1 MEEYNFNMHI
11 PDGFVSGTINL
22 AGFGVSAI
30 GCSYSIRKINKTM
43 DERHIP
49 LLGVTSAFIF
59 AAQML
64 NFPIAGGT
72 SGHFLGA
79 LMAAILMGPWAS
91 CLIMS
96 LVLTIQCLGFADGG
110 ITALGTNIFNMG
122 IIGGVF
128 SYYIFISLKAI
139 LPKDRGGFLASSA
152 IASWFSVIA
161 SSAFCAF
168 ELGLSGTAPLKIIL
182 PAMLGVH
189 AVIGIGEAIITTA
202 VLSSV
207 LAARSDLIVS
217 LNQVQGKQWKEV

>member
-1 MEEYNFNMHI
+1 MHI
-11 PDGFVSGTINL
+11 PDGFLSGTINL

-30 GCSYSIRKINKTM
+30 GCSYAIRKINKTM
-43 DERHIP
+43 EERHIP

-64 NFPIAGGT
+64 NFPIAVGT
-72 SGHFLGA
+72 SGHLLGA

-96 LVLTIQCLGFADGG
+96 IVLTIQCLGFADGG
-110 ITALGTNIFNMG
+110 VTALGTNIFNMG

-128 SYYIFISLKAI
+128 SYYIFVFFKTI
-139 LPKDRGGFLASSA
+139 LPKNRTGFLISSA
-152 IASWFSVIA
+152 LASWFSVEA
-161 SSAFCAF
+161 SAAFCAI
-168 ELGLSGTAPLKIIL
+168 ELGLSGTTPLRIAI
-182 PAMLGVH
+182 PAILGVH

-207 LAARSDLIVS
+207 LAARSDLIIS
-217 LNQVQGKQWKEV
+217 WKEV